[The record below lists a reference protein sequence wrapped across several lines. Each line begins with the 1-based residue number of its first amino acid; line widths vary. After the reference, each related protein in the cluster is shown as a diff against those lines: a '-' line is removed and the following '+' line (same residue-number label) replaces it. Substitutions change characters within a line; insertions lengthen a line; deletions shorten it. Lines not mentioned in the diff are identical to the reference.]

1 LSLVEFQVQEDITGV
16 KPFFVSNPPIPPI
29 LKHDGFA
36 AAALSERSDQ
46 MLDGNTSRDRA
57 QPGPSNESKA
67 AADERR
73 MAAWIGTSL
82 VIQGK
87 VISTEDLTING
98 QVEGTIELGD
108 HSLIIGVGAKIQAN
122 LVAKAIVIS
131 GTVTGNI
138 RASDKVDLRPTGSVD
153 GDIITPRLVMADGAI
168 IKGRVDARGNGNA
181 PPTR

>member
-1 LSLVEFQVQEDITGV
+1 MGRLPLVEFQVQEDINGG

-29 LKHDGFA
+29 LEHDGF

-57 QPGPSNESKA
+57 QPGPSAESKA

-108 HSLIIGVGAKIQAN
+108 HSLIIGPGAKIQAN

-131 GTVTGNI
+131 GTVTGN
-138 RASDKVDLRPTGSVD
+138 V
-153 GDIITPRLVMADGAI
+153 
-168 IKGRVDARGNGNA
+168 
-181 PPTR
+181 

>member
-1 LSLVEFQVQEDITGV
+1 
-16 KPFFVSNPPIPPI
+16 
-29 LKHDGFA
+29 
-36 AAALSERSDQ
+36 
-46 MLDGNTSRDRA
+46 MLDATTSRDRA
-57 QPGPSNESKA
+57 QPGPSHESKA

-87 VISTEDLTING
+87 IISTEDLTING

-108 HSLIIGVGAKIQAN
+108 HSLIIGVGARIQAN

-131 GTVTGNI
+131 GAVTGNV

-153 GDIITPRLVMADGAI
+153 GDITTPRLVMADGAV
-168 IKGRVDARGNGNA
+168 IKGRVDARGSGNA

>member
-1 LSLVEFQVQEDITGV
+1 
-16 KPFFVSNPPIPPI
+16 
-29 LKHDGFA
+29 
-36 AAALSERSDQ
+36 

-57 QPGPSNESKA
+57 LPAQPMETKA
-67 AADERR
+67 SADERR

-87 VISTEDLTING
+87 IISSEDLTING

-108 HSLIIGVGAKIQAN
+108 HSLIIGVGAAIQAN

-131 GTVTGNI
+131 GSVTGNV

-153 GDIITPRLVMADGAI
+153 GDITTPRLVMADGAV
-168 IKGRVDARGNGNA
+168 IKGRVDATGKTNA
-181 PPTR
+181 SPNR

>member
-1 LSLVEFQVQEDITGV
+1 LSLVEFQVQEDIIGG
-16 KPFFVSNPPIPPI
+16 KRFFVPNPPIPPI
-29 LKHDGFA
+29 LEHDGF

-57 QPGPSNESKA
+57 QPGPAESKA

-108 HSLIIGVGAKIQAN
+108 HSLIIGPGAKIQAN

-131 GTVTGNI
+131 GTVTGNVK
-138 RASDKVDLRPTGSVD
+138 ASDKVDLRPTGSVD
-153 GDIITPRLVMADGAI
+153 GDITTPRLVMADGAV
-168 IKGRVDARGNGNA
+168 IKGRVDARGGNGNA